1 MSFARSY
8 LNSVFM
14 DPVLK
19 TLSSQS
25 QGLGGLGD
33 IVAEMLQSL
42 ADDLALIIIH

>member
-1 MSFARSY
+1 
-8 LNSVFM
+8 M

-19 TLSSQS
+19 TLPSQA

-33 IVAEMLQSL
+33 IVAEMLQGL